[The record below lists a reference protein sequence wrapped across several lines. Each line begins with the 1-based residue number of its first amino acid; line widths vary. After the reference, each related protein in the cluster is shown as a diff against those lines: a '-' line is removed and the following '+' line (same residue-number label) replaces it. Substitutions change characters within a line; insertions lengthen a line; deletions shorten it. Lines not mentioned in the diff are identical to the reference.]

1 MKFLG
6 SLEDPFYFAM
16 RVVVGVMFA
25 IHGTTK
31 LFGWFGHSRA
41 HEPLMIAAGVIE
53 LVCGL
58 LVAVGF
64 LARFAAFLACG
75 EMAVAY
81 FQAHAHKGLLPMN
94 NGGELAV
101 LYCFIF
107 LFITAYGGGK
117 WSFDKS

>member
-1 MKFLG
+1 MKSLRN
-6 SLEDPFYFAM
+6 LEDPFYFLM

-25 IHGTTK
+25 FHGMSK
-31 LFGWFGHSRA
+31 LFGWFGHGRS
-41 HEPLMIAAGVIE
+41 HEPLMLAAGVIE

-58 LVAVGF
+58 FVAVGF
-64 LARFAAFLACG
+64 FARFAAFLACG

-81 FQAHAHKGLLPMN
+81 FQAHARKGLWPIN

-107 LFITAYGGGK
+107 LFIVAYGGGK